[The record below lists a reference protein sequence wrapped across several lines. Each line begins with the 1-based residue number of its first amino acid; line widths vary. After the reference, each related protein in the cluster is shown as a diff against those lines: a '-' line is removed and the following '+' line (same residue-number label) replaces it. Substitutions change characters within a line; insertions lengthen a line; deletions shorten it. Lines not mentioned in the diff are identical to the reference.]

1 MYAVMAAGATASQ
14 TQPGFYLM
22 VAVIVAGAVG
32 SLVVAWRNHHP
43 RR

>member
-22 VAVIVAGAVG
+22 VIVLVAGAIA
-32 SLVVAWRNHHP
+32 SLTVAWRNRHH

>member
-1 MYAVMAAGATASQ
+1 MFSVAAAGATASQ
-14 TQPGFYLM
+14 TQPGFFFM
-22 VAVIVAGAVG
+22 VAVLAAGAIA